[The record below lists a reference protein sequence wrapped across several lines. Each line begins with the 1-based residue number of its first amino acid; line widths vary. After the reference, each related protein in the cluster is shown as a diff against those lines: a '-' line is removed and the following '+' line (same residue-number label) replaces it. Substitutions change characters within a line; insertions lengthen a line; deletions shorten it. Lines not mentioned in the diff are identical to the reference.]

1 MKETRVLRIVAE
13 LKATVDR
20 LNRIDALL
28 NKTGTSF
35 DLYKKTRQDPYE
47 IRDLEQRIKYE

>member
-1 MKETRVLRIVAE
+1 MKEARVSRLVAE

-28 NKTGTSF
+28 TKTGTSF

>member
-1 MKETRVLRIVAE
+1 MKETRVLRLVAE

-28 NKTGTSF
+28 NKTGTTF
-35 DLYKKTRQDPYE
+35 DLYQKTRQDPYE